1 MKNFRSNRVKDW
13 VRLGAKLSLLFTDP
27 KVRSAIN
34 DGFKDHADDL
44 RDHANDL
51 RDRASNFTDAVSSK
65 YDDAADRV
73 QAAADAIRGKRH
85 WAAQVGGFLLGVGVG
100 AGLGIL
106 LAPASG
112 AETRD
117 AVRDTAVDMKNRV
130 SSRIRQSVNP
140 IPFTGTEG

>member
-1 MKNFRSNRVKDW
+1 MKNLRSNNRVKDW

-34 DGFKDHADDL
+34 DGLKDHADDL
-44 RDHANDL
+44 RD
-51 RDRASNFTDAVSSK
+51 RADNFTDTVSNK
-65 YDDAADRV
+65 YDDAVHRV
-73 QAAADAIRGKRH
+73 EAAADAIRGKRH
-85 WAAQVGGFLLGVGVG
+85 WASHAGGFLLGVGIG
-100 AGLGIL
+100 AGLGLL

-117 AVRDTAVDMKNRV
+117 AVRDSAVDMKNRV
-130 SSRIRQSVNP
+130 SDRIRRSVNP